1 MHKCYNINS
10 LNRQVLISIRRPI
23 HLEMN
28 AITFFNRLYKFELL
42 FHTQV
47 NTPYVQSIDEQ
58 RLSNDLLDF
67 SGNMKEK
74 RVEYFRKALTI
85 PLENIRYDTLC
96 VTRMSENGTPLK
108 KKIWTLI
115 VKTMIENEI
124 SC

>member
-1 MHKCYNINS
+1 
-10 LNRQVLISIRRPI
+10 
-23 HLEMN
+23 MN
-28 AITFFNRLYKFELL
+28 AITFLNRLYKFELL

-96 VTRMSENGTPLK
+96 VTRGGFEDVGEWYSSEEEDLGSNSENDD
-108 KKIWTLI
+108 
-115 VKTMIENEI
+115 
-124 SC
+124 

>member
-1 MHKCYNINS
+1 MVKSFYPGEMEHAGPEILYNF
-10 LNRQVLISIRRPI
+10 Q
-23 HLEMN
+23 
-28 AITFFNRLYKFELL
+28 LL

-47 NTPYVQSIDEQ
+47 NTPYVQSIDGQ
-58 RLSNDLLDF
+58 RLSDDLLDF

-96 VTRMSENGTPLK
+96 VTRGGLRMSENGTPLK
-108 KKIWTLI
+108 KKIWALI